1 VVGGGQLARMTVQAA
16 IALDIPI
23 TILAADPADAAARV
37 WPDVLVGGPDSLE
50 ALTRLAERCAVVTF
64 DHELVDPA
72 QLRELE
78 QRNFLLRPGAAT
90 MAVARD
96 KLQQRARFGA
106 AGLPVRPFRAAHSAD
121 DIGRFAAEHGWP
133 VVVKARRGGYDGRGV
148 MVVPDATGAADAI
161 ERYRDSLPVLVEKQV
176 ALERELA
183 VLVARS
189 PSGETVVYPVVET
202 VQRDGMCV
210 EVAAPAPI
218 SELMAEEA
226 TDLGRQIAR
235 LVDVVGIL
243 AVELFVDDAGR
254 LLVNEIAARPH
265 NSGHL
270 TIDAAAT
277 SQFEN
282 HLRAILDLPLGAAHL
297 LAPAA
302 VMVNVVAAAEDRTDA
317 RLADSLAVAGAHVH
331 LYGKDPR
338 PGRKIGHVT
347 GVGEDR
353 DDVRRRARQAAARLS
368 GEPAILPA

>member
-1 VVGGGQLARMTVQAA
+1 MTVQAA
-16 IALDIPI
+16 IALDVPA
-23 TILAADPADAAARV
+23 TILAADPLDAAARV
-37 WPDVLVGGPDSLE
+37 WPDVLIGRPDSLDD
-50 ALTRLAERCAVVTF
+50 LLRLAERCALVTF

-78 QRNFLLRPGAAT
+78 RRGFLLRPAAAT

-106 AGLPVRPFRAAHSAD
+106 AGLPVPAFRAAHTAD
-121 DIGRFAAEHGWP
+121 EIGRFAGEHGWP

-148 MVVPDATGAADAI
+148 MVVADAAGAAAAV
-161 ERYRDSLPVLVEKQV
+161 ERYRDSLPVLVEEHV
-176 ALERELA
+176 PLERELA

-189 PSGETVVYPVVET
+189 PSGEMVAYPVFET

-210 EVAAPAPI
+210 EVVAPAPA
-218 SELMAEEA
+218 SEQLTREA
-226 TDLGRQIAR
+226 TDLGRRIAL
-235 LVDVVGIL
+235 LVDAVGIL
-243 AVELFVDDAGR
+243 AIEMFVDRAGR
-254 LLVNEIAARPH
+254 LLINEIAARPH

-282 HLRAILDLPLGAAHL
+282 HLRAILDLPLGPAHL
-297 LAPAA
+297 LVPAA
-302 VMVNVVAAAEDRTDA
+302 VMVNVVATTDESTADGLAEA
-317 RLADSLAVAGAHVH
+317 LAVEGARVH
-331 LYGKDPR
+331 LYGKQRR

-347 GVGEDR
+347 VVGEDL

-368 GEPAILPA
+368 GEPATMRA